1 MRNFIT
7 TFILGLIS
15 ILAFAQP
22 EKFEAFG
29 TLSEGGAVMAGV
41 KLTVKAGGTQIKTDV
56 SDASGEFFVTL
67 DYGKDYILEFSKS
80 GYATKKISVKAAGV
94 TKEQV
99 SVGQKY
105 SSWEVSMLHFV
116 EGIDYSALDKPVG
129 EIFFDKK
136 TGYFDWNADFNLG
149 LFEKIQAME
158 KEIATKR
165 KLEEKDFQT
174 AIKEAEKA
182 YAKGDYSGASSA
194 IDRAKKI
201 RPNAE
206 EVQNLVKEID
216 KSKADQKA
224 AEEAQKVAE
233 AKKLEEEKAAQAA
246 EEKAKAEA
254 EAKKAAEEKAKA
266 EEEAKKQAEEKAKA
280 EADAKAKEAEEAAK
294 KVVEEEKAKA
304 EKDEKEKKELEE
316 KAKAAEKSKKE
327 EEEKRLAEKETTKE
341 ENTPNT
347 FTPSQKEPP
356 KFKAVSGKAG
366 GPPSKTPITGSTGSP
381 PEKTTVTG
389 TTGTEVAQKPTF
401 EQPEQKTTEY
411 KKVTGETG
419 TGTIQQKTTFEAP
432 EKKVVEKP
440 KPPTPPKSNYSDDF
454 KNHEVHKTAK
464 TFSDEKTVNYNNDN
478 HDFDLA
484 NANFSDP
491 HFYLEL
497 QDRYPVG
504 VTEEIKNE
512 GKKVIT
518 YRVVIDNEHHG
529 YLYRKIKHPWGGE
542 FFFKNNTS
550 ISNFQ
555 FDKDADPTRFKL

>member
-1 MRNFIT
+1 
-7 TFILGLIS
+7 
-15 ILAFAQP
+15 
-22 EKFEAFG
+22 
-29 TLSEGGAVMAGV
+29 MAGV
-41 KLTVKAGGTQIKTDV
+41 KITVKAGGTQIKTDV

-67 DYGKDYILEFSKS
+67 DYGKDYIIEFSKS
-80 GYATKKISVKAAGV
+80 GYATKKISIKAAGV

-136 TGYFDWNADFNLG
+136 TGYFDWNSDFNLG
-149 LFEKIQAME
+149 LYEKIQAME
-158 KEIATKR
+158 KEIAAKR
-165 KLEEKDFQT
+165 KQEEKDYET

-194 IDRAKKI
+194 IDRAKKN

-216 KSKADQKA
+216 KSNADQKA
-224 AEEAQKVAE
+224 AEEAQKVVE
-233 AKKLEEEKAAQAA
+233 AKKLEDEKAAQAA
-246 EEKAKAEA
+246 EEKAKAD
-254 EAKKAAEEKAKA
+254 
-266 EEEAKKQAEEKAKA
+266 EEAKKQA

-294 KVVEEEKAKA
+294 KAA
-304 EKDEKEKKELEE
+304 EE
-316 KAKAAEKSKKE
+316 KAKAAEKSKKAA
-327 EEEKRLAEKETTKE
+327 EEKKVAEKETTKE

-356 KFKAVSGKAG
+356 KFKAISGKTG
-366 GPPSKTPITGSTGSP
+366 DPPAKTPITGSIGSP

-389 TTGTEVAQKPTF
+389 TAGTEVAQKPTF

-440 KPPTPPKSNYSDDF
+440 KPPTPAKTDYSQDF
-454 KNHEVHKTAK
+454 KNHEVHQTSKS
-464 TFSDEKTVNYNNDN
+464 FSDEKTVNYNNDN
-478 HDFDLA
+478 QKFDLA

-491 HFYLEL
+491 YFYLEL
-497 QDRYPVG
+497 QDRYPIG
-504 VTEEIKNE
+504 VTEETINQ

-518 YRVVIDNEHHG
+518 FRVVIDNEHHG
-529 YLYRKIKHPWGGE
+529 YLYRKIKHPWGAE
-542 FFFKNNTS
+542 FYFKNNTS

-555 FDKDADPTRFKL
+555 FDKDTDPTRFKL